1 MSIDLSQFHAAFFDE
16 AAEHLETIERLL
28 LESQPDQTAD
38 GEALNAIF
46 RAAHSIKGSAGTFGF
61 ADIAGFT
68 HGLEN
73 LLDRIRRGELPLTA
87 GRISVCLKS
96 RDVIADQLAAHR
108 DGASAVDP
116 GRLAEAEAALLAAHG
131 EHTDVPVPV
140 AASLPDSGHYLL
152 CWDRQLGHPEGLQD
166 RLAAL
171 GNVQPC
177 GEQGDELVF
186 RLQSGLTATDI
197 AESLAFWLP
206 PGQFR
211 LESLDSQGD
220 EAFGLF
226 VDAQP
231 VVATM
236 VAEPAAPVDEGWGLF
251 APPAA
256 ATVDVPL
263 PAPGPVAAGNTPAP
277 RQAAPQPETSIRI
290 NVEKVDQL
298 LNRIGELVITRSML
312 AQQVERLGSLASE
325 ELQRGMAQ
333 LERTTRELQ
342 EAVMSVRMLPV
353 ASVFGRFPRLVRE
366 LGQKLGKAVE
376 LQVIGEQ
383 TEIDKSFVE
392 KLTDPLTHLVRNS
405 LDHGLESAEGRASAG
420 KPPVGRLTLRAFHQ
434 GGHII
439 IEVSDDGAGLQRD
452 RILAKAREQG
462 LNVSDTMN
470 DAEVWQLIFEPGFS
484 TAQAVT
490 DVSGRGVG
498 MDVVRRNIEA
508 MGGSIRIE
516 SLAGVGTTISLHLPL
531 TLAILDGMSIAIGNE
546 TYILPL
552 SQVVESLQPRAEDVF
567 TLAGQHRLLRVR
579 GECLPLL
586 ALWEIFDIQP
596 RVREAHEGLV
606 IIITVAS
613 QRVALLVDDLVSQQQ
628 FVVKNLETNY
638 RRVRG
643 LAAATILGDGQV
655 AFILDGAEVVRMGQG
670 G

>member
-28 LESQPDQTAD
+28 LESQPGQTTN

-96 RDVIADQLAAHR
+96 RDVIADQLVAHR

-116 GRLAEAEAALLAAHG
+116 GRLAEVEAALLAAHG
-131 EHTDVPVPV
+131 EGADMPVPV
-140 AASLPDSGHYLL
+140 AASRPDGGHYLL

-171 GNVQPC
+171 GIVQPC
-177 GEQGDELVF
+177 GEQGEELVF
-186 RLQSGLTATDI
+186 QLQSGLSATDI

-211 LESLDSQGD
+211 LEHLESQGD
-220 EAFGLF
+220 EAFGVF
-226 VDAQP
+226 VDTQP
-231 VVATM
+231 VMATS
-236 VAEPAAPVDEGWGLF
+236 ATEPAAPVDEGWGLF

-256 ATVDVPL
+256 ATADVSP
-263 PAPGPVAAGNTPAP
+263 PVAEPAATGSTPAL
-277 RQAAPQPETSIRI
+277 RQATPQPETSIRV

-298 LNRIGELVITRSML
+298 LNRIGELVITQSML
-312 AQQVERLGSLASE
+312 AQQVERLGTLASE

-405 LDHGLESAEGRASAG
+405 LDHGLESAEGRAGAG

-434 GGHII
+434 GGHIV

-546 TYILPL
+546 IYILPL

>member
-28 LESQPDQTAD
+28 LESQPGQTTD

-108 DGASAVDP
+108 DGATAVDP
-116 GRLAEAEAALLAAHG
+116 GRLAEVEAALLAAHG
-131 EHTDVPVPV
+131 EGADMPVPV
-140 AASLPDSGHYLL
+140 AASRPDGGHYLL

-171 GNVQPC
+171 GIVQPC
-177 GEQGDELVF
+177 GEQGEELVF
-186 RLQSGLTATDI
+186 QLQSGLSATDI

-211 LESLDSQGD
+211 LEHLESQGD
-220 EAFGLF
+220 EAFGVF
-226 VDAQP
+226 VDTQR
-231 VVATM
+231 VVATS
-236 VAEPAAPVDEGWGLF
+236 ATEPAAPVDEGWGLF

-256 ATVDVPL
+256 ATADVSP
-263 PAPGPVAAGNTPAP
+263 PVAEPAATGSTPAL
-277 RQAAPQPETSIRI
+277 RQATPQPETSIRV

-298 LNRIGELVITRSML
+298 LNRIGELVITQSML
-312 AQQVERLGSLASE
+312 AQQVERLGTLASE

-366 LGQKLGKAVE
+366 L
-376 LQVIGEQ
+376 
-383 TEIDKSFVE
+383 
-392 KLTDPLTHLVRNS
+392 
-405 LDHGLESAEGRASAG
+405 
-420 KPPVGRLTLRAFHQ
+420 
-434 GGHII
+434 
-439 IEVSDDGAGLQRD
+439 
-452 RILAKAREQG
+452 G

-546 TYILPL
+546 IYILPL
-552 SQVVESLQPRAEDVF
+552 SQVVESLQPCAEDVF